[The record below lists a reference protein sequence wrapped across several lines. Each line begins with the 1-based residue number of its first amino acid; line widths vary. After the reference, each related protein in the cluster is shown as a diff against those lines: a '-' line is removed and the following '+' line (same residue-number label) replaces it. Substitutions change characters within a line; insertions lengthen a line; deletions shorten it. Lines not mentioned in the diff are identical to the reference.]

1 MAINN
6 PPLTDNS
13 TLNIVLLEDVREI
26 NLIEQRQL
34 KLLADIRASTSFADL
49 QIRIDQK

>member
-13 TLNIVLLEDVREI
+13 TLNLTLLELVTEV
-26 NLIEQRQL
+26 NLLQQQNAR
-34 KLLADIRASTSFADL
+34 LLDDIRKATNFADL
-49 QIRIDQK
+49 KIRIDKK